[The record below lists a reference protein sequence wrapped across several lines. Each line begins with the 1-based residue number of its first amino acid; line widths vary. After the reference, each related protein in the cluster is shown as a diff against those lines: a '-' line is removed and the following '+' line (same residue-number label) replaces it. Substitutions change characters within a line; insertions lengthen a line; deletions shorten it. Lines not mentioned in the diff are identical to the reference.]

1 MSPKYLILKTPRLCP
16 SDPTKSAVGAA
27 VAIPKYIKK
36 QTKIVNNICLKI
48 LDPFVK
54 KAYYSTLEFNF

>member
-1 MSPKYLILKTPRLCP
+1 M
-16 SDPTKSAVGAA
+16 
-27 VAIPKYIKK
+27 PKYIKK

-54 KAYYSTLEFNF
+54 KAYYSTLEFNFLKISKLGLLIYHFSLGSLASLVDLS

>member
-1 MSPKYLILKTPRLCP
+1 MPRLCP
-16 SDPTKSAVGAA
+16 SEPTKSAVGAA